1 MMIDLVRRD
10 HPAPRTPRVSRAL
23 VGQAVRF
30 GLVGTASTLATFAAY
45 GLFRL
50 VIPAVLANLLAI
62 AATTVASAEL
72 HRRVTFSG
80 ATAVPDRMAVQNLVS
95 WAWSS
100 GATSVGLVVLGSFVV
115 EPTYV
120 QETAAMT
127 VMTVVGGVARFAALR
142 WWVLVPRRSV

>member
-1 MMIDLVRRD
+1 MMIDLARRD
-10 HPAPRTPRVSRAL
+10 HVVPSAPRVSRAL

-30 GLVGTASTLATFAAY
+30 GLVGTASTLATFAVY
-45 GLFRL
+45 GLLRL
-50 VIPAVLANLLAI
+50 VVPAVFANLLAI

-100 GATSVGLVVLGSFVV
+100 GATSLGLLVLESFVA

-127 VMTVVGGVARFAALR
+127 VMTVIGGVARFAVLC
-142 WWVLVPRRSV
+142 WWVLVPRPPV